1 MTSTPPG
8 DRQENDASRT
18 TQLRILPRAGAARR
32 RAEKELPRYDYEHYS
47 RLAGPLTQP
56 PAGKPYK
63 VQYRSLISQEPHR
76 VRAAL

>member
-18 TQLRILPRAGAARR
+18 TQLRIPPQLRAGAQRR
-32 RAEKELPRYDYEHYS
+32 YVKKELPRYDYEHYS

-56 PAGKPYK
+56 P
-63 VQYRSLISQEPHR
+63 
-76 VRAAL
+76 RASRTRCATAR